1 MHTLKLLI
9 RPCLLLSLLLLL
21 LLCTSTL
28 AASGSEDYYTLLGVS
43 RTATA
48 AQIKKAFKKLVMEK
62 HPDRNKADPGAN
74 ALFMRINRAYEV
86 LKSPELRER
95 YDRFGEA
102 GIKAHEEEGQQ
113 YERAHGAEKAGGLFA
128 DDPQI
133 VKLTP
138 ERYESVSRNVGEG
151 GDGQIWF
158 VNFYASQVT
167 RSEKFAQMWREVGH
181 ELEDVIRVAAIDCQ
195 EAGYLCENIPE
206 LRNAEPPV
214 FFFYPGHRM
223 YTGPLTKESLLD
235 AALRRI
241 EQSHVELTESNV
253 LSRLSDQSAPAH
265 WLVTFCGGRG
275 AVDCFSQRTLKK
287 LAFVFHG
294 YVGVGR
300 VDCGQDAAL
309 CSRLNPAS
317 SATSGAG
324 ADGAHAPS
332 ARLFVNANSGGVDLD
347 ALGAAGLP
355 VTSLHTQETVR
366 GVLRLLPPLPADEG
380 RVADRLATA
389 VFDGGSL
396 RQAHLLLLD
405 EASSSTS
412 SNADAQ
418 LKRLEPLLK
427 PHKIRVARLA
437 CGNSADQST
446 RNLCQRLPILR
457 SAKKQQHQ
465 PAAVLIKR
473 TGDFEVYYGEVHY
486 MDIKEFALAAIANPM
501 TGLTGETFA
510 NLVDSAPDGTYWF
523 LDFFAPW
530 CPPCMKALPQ
540 FREAARLY
548 ESELGVDLPAGVR
561 LRFGAID
568 CTIDK
573 ALCNRFS
580 INSYPTL
587 LLLLKGNSKRVKF
600 RGSKFAHQMLA
611 FAEAFVKPAAVY
623 FNPDSFEN
631 TVAVSKRT
639 HVWLV
644 YFHSVN
650 CQPCVEFMPELNA
663 LAKNFQGHRHIRIG
677 AVDCVTH
684 PNLCSRNGIRSYPT
698 IRAYPVDK
706 TGPDDYF
713 DYNSPFRN
721 SDSIASWLET
731 FSPQSILMFNSRSLF
746 QSELAS
752 DEPWVVYFYADWC
765 GPCQAFAPTF
775 KAVANKLGRYA
786 NFGKVDC
793 DPYQDLCVSKGI
805 QAMPSVALF
814 TNGKLLQHLSGQSVY
829 NLESSV
835 KTHYSKK
842 RDKARVFYGYHSNQ
856 FDDDEGGGGGGWQ
869 RVVIN
874 DGSGQFFTMGD
885 GMPFQ
890 FVHDEF

>member
-138 ERYESVSRNVGEG
+138 ERYESVSRNIGEG

-181 ELEDVIRVAAIDCQ
+181 ELEDVIR
-195 EAGYLCENIPE
+195 
-206 LRNAEPPV
+206 
-214 FFFYPGHRM
+214 GHRM

-366 GVLRLLPPLPADEG
+366 GVLRLLPPLPAVEG

-427 PHKIRVARLA
+427 PHKIRVVLVSPA
-437 CGNSADQST
+437 
-446 RNLCQRLPILR
+446 RLPILR

-548 ESELGVDLPAGVR
+548 ESELGVDLPAG
-561 LRFGAID
+561 
-568 CTIDK
+568 
-573 ALCNRFS
+573 
-580 INSYPTL
+580 
-587 LLLLKGNSKRVKF
+587 
-600 RGSKFAHQMLA
+600 
-611 FAEAFVKPAAVY
+611 
-623 FNPDSFEN
+623 N

>member
-138 ERYESVSRNVGEG
+138 ERYESVSRNIGEG

-167 RSEKFAQMWREVGH
+167 RSEKFAQM
-181 ELEDVIRVAAIDCQ
+181 
-195 EAGYLCENIPE
+195 
-206 LRNAEPPV
+206 
-214 FFFYPGHRM
+214 GHRM

-300 VDCGQDAAL
+300 VDCA
-309 CSRLNPAS
+309 SRRRPVYAR
-317 SATSGAG
+317 A
-324 ADGAHAPS
+324 S

-366 GVLRLLPPLPADEG
+366 GVLRLLPPLPA
-380 RVADRLATA
+380 
-389 VFDGGSL
+389 GGSL

-501 TGLTGETFA
+501 TGLTGETFCQSVVPA
-510 NLVDSAPDGTYWF
+510 LHEGSAAVPRSG
-523 LDFFAPW
+523 
-530 CPPCMKALPQ
+530 PPL
-540 FREAARLY
+540 RIRT
-548 ESELGVDLPAGVR
+548 GRRPASRVR